1 MVHDRRY
8 VARVRDTPDEL
19 GRFVVW
25 DRTRGSYDRYLE
37 TLRAERAVA
46 DPRPLTPQRLAEL
59 LAAIRAD
66 DPDEQHW
73 ARLELDLERDEHEQW
88 RQSLDWADLLE
99 SMPSRDAEAAQ
110 ASSCTTTGA

>member
-1 MVHDRRY
+1 M
-8 VARVRDTPDEL
+8 
-19 GRFVVW
+19 
-25 DRTRGSYDRYLE
+25 
-37 TLRAERAVA
+37 
-46 DPRPLTPQRLAEL
+46 DPSPLTPQRLAEL

-88 RQSLDWADLLE
+88 RQSQDWADLLE
-99 SMPSRDAEAAQ
+99 SMPPRGAEPAQ

>member
-1 MVHDRRY
+1 MAANTVIEEWLS
-8 VARVRDTPDEL
+8 EL
-19 GRFVVW
+19 GGATANDVHSAMGIGALV
-25 DRTRGSYDRYLE
+25 
-37 TLRAERAVA
+37 TLAER
-46 DPRPLTPQRLAEL
+46 

-88 RQSLDWADLLE
+88 RQSQDWADLLE
-99 SMPSRDAEAAQ
+99 SMPPRDAEPAQ